1 MHTQPGRLV
10 QAPSKA
16 RPKRFEVQ
24 VLKDQPRTIV
34 SSRSTRSD
42 QSIEQTAEMNT
53 DSSTKYR
60 PRGATDDSPGRKSW
74 VSQNGDLG
82 HAKILINQCTVRPE
96 QSYCPAK
103 TVLVEN
109 RSTKPASAQ
118 SLL

>member
-53 DSSTKYR
+53 DSTTKHR
-60 PRGATDDSPGRKSW
+60 ARRGDR
-74 VSQNGDLG
+74 
-82 HAKILINQCTVRPE
+82 
-96 QSYCPAK
+96 
-103 TVLVEN
+103 
-109 RSTKPASAQ
+109 
-118 SLL
+118 